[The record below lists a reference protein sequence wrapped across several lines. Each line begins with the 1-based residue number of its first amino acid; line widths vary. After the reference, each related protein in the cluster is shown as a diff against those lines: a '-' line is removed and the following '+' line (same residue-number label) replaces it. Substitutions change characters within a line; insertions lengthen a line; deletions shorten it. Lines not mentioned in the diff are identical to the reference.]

1 MMAKK
6 TPAKPVPASKA
17 EPKSAGS
24 GELSE
29 TDLDRI
35 AGGKHPA
42 KVTVPDI
49 KLG

>member
-1 MMAKK
+1 MSK
-6 TPAKPVPASKA
+6 TAKPQETRPSSNSV
-17 EPKSAGS
+17 EPKKS

-29 TDLDRI
+29 TALDRI

-49 KLG
+49 K